1 MSGRPS
7 RGSITIGTSPTM
19 ASSSCATSSTCHLR
33 SCLPLSRSLPGLL
46 AALLALAH
54 LVTAQGGHLA
64 LRVTDLGMVTGMAT
78 VAVLVVHLVTLVVRK
93 VEPLQSSSHHSG
105 ALVVVALAVAQWSE
119 LPPSLDVMFLSL
131 SFA

>member
-1 MSGRPS
+1 
-7 RGSITIGTSPTM
+7 
-19 ASSSCATSSTCHLR
+19 
-33 SCLPLSRSLPGLL
+33 
-46 AALLALAH
+46 
-54 LVTAQGGHLA
+54 
-64 LRVTDLGMVTGMAT
+64 MVTGMAT

-105 ALVVVALAVAQWSE
+105 ALVAAALAVVVAVALAVVAAVAVALALAQWSE